1 MKSRTIATY
10 EVLKSQLLE
19 GRFQPGVKLKI
30 DEICT
35 LCEASPGAVREA
47 LSRLTSDGLVVS
59 IPQRGF
65 IVAPISAE
73 DLIDLTQVRIDIE
86 VLCLRRS
93 IEFGDLA
100 WEGRIQAAWHQL
112 KHTPMRLADHT
123 MVNPEWAAAHVT
135 YHDTLVEACK
145 SAWWLKLRSQMFI
158 QAERYRRML
167 FAYDDSMRDVESE
180 HGDIVKATLDRN
192 ADLAC
197 KLLAEHA
204 QRTTDHLLE
213 CAPPLK
219 EALKEPAEVM

>member
-10 EVLKSQLLE
+10 EILKTQLLE

-30 DEICT
+30 DEICH

-100 WEGRIQAAWHQL
+100 WEGRIQAAWHEL
-112 KHTPMRLADHT
+112 KHTPMRVPELKT
-123 MVNPEWAAAHVT
+123 VNPAWAQAHLT
-135 YHDTLVEACK
+135 FHDTLVEACK
-145 SAWWLKLRSQMFI
+145 SAWWLKLRGQMFI

-167 FAYDDSMRDVESE
+167 FSYDDSMRDVDQE
-180 HGDIVKATLDRN
+180 HGDIAKATLARD

-213 CAPPLK
+213 CAPLLS
-219 EALKEPAEVM
+219 EAAKEPAEVV